1 MKPARSW
8 ILALLLGGVP
18 GAALAQL
25 QALPDQTTPCWFGGQ
40 AHSLAVRWHNAGDQP
55 IASDLR
61 WRLYQTSSSLAVP
74 LIEKP
79 WRKLDVLSGQTVLEF
94 VPVDFP
100 AVKTETTFLIQWLA
114 ESNRIAGKTEVRIY
128 PTNVL
133 AELKLLVGEDDFGV
147 LDPDDRLKPPLQH
160 GGVRFLDLGAL
171 ALEDFSGKLAI
182 IGPFSS
188 TAQMREGL
196 PQTIQQIAR
205 KGVAVVWIQPPAQPR
220 DDLTPS
226 FYVVPEGKAAVLVVH
241 PELVADFADSP
252 KSQLNLIH
260 CCKLALN
267 PAPPLL
273 PHLSPQP

>member
-8 ILALLLGGVP
+8 ILALVLGGLP

-25 QALPDQTTPCWFGGQ
+25 QALPDQPTPCWFGGQ
-40 AHSLAVRWHNAGDQP
+40 AHSLAVRWHNAGSQP
-55 IASDLR
+55 IAPELR

-74 LIEKP
+74 LMEKS
-79 WRKLDVLSGQTVLEF
+79 WRKLDVLPGQTVLEF
-94 VPVDFP
+94 VPMDFP
-100 AVKTETTFLIQWLA
+100 AVNTETTFLIQWLA
-114 ESNRIAGKTEVRIY
+114 ESNRVAGKTEVRIY

-133 AELKLLVGEDDFGV
+133 AELKLMVGDDDFGV
-147 LDPDDRLKPPLQH
+147 LDPGGLLKPALQR
-160 GGVRFLDLGAL
+160 GGVRFLDLGEL
-171 ALEDFSGKLAI
+171 ALEDFSGKLVV

-188 TAQMREGL
+188 AAQMREGR

-205 KGVAVVWIQPPAQPR
+205 KGVAVVWIQPPAQLW
-220 DDLTPS
+220 DELTPS

-273 PHLSPQP
+273 PYLSPQP